1 MVRCGQ
7 IKKGSEVFIF
17 TDNAVMERTY
27 IRGSSKSPKL
37 HDLIVELRKLQ
48 MDGALIIHFIWIAG
62 TRMIRQGTDALSR
75 GLVTTRNMSV
85 DRFLRSLP
93 LNKTAFELQD
103 NLQSQVKGWLEDD
116 DWEFTET
123 KDWFYNV
130 FTNPKGSWVWCPP
143 PALGRIAIDQLC
155 EVKHMHPESR
165 HIFLC
170 PTLMEQEWGKA
181 LSKIADTRFTFGR
194 KSCLWNKDLHE
205 PLTIAFVCPLLSSA
219 PWKVS
224 RLPSLANWERRL
236 FEMPHKDTVDVR
248 DYMREFWMSH

>member
-1 MVRCGQ
+1 MQ
-7 IKKGSEVFIF
+7 
-17 TDNAVMERTY
+17 
-27 IRGSSKSPKL
+27 
-37 HDLIVELRKLQ
+37 
-48 MDGALIIHFIWIAG
+48 
-62 TRMIRQGTDALSR
+62 
-75 GLVTTRNMSV
+75 
-85 DRFLRSLP
+85 
-93 LNKTAFELQD
+93 
-103 NLQSQVKGWLEDD
+103 GWLEDD

-130 FTNPKGSWVWCPP
+130 FTKPKGSWVWCPP
-143 PALGRIAIDQLC
+143 PALGRIAIEQLC

-170 PTLMEQEWGKA
+170 PTMMEEQWGKT

-194 KSCLWNKDLHE
+194 RSCLWNKDLHE